1 MLVRPYIFILPLTLI
16 IFFFSHFPAPLAA
29 SAPSEEAIY
38 SQARKAY
45 YSLKDS
51 PQKRKF
57 RHNWLNVINKFEKV
71 HKSYPGREKGD
82 DALYMAATLFSE
94 LHPYSGQKSD
104 LRASNKL
111 IGKLVKTY
119 PSSSLVDDAL
129 FVMGEN
135 YEKLGDKE
143 KAYNSYLAVVEK
155 HSNGDM
161 INKAGLKVSA
171 LSAYAPRETQ
181 LRQAPRL
188 ETAPSQ
194 VSSLEPVS
202 TLPAEQSDIKSSG
215 KTVFVTGIRH
225 WSNPNYTRIVIDLE
239 GEAKYKGHLLR
250 QDPSIGKPPR
260 FYIDI
265 FDAKKQDGI
274 KKEFPINDG
283 LLKRARTGQYDD
295 HTVRVVLDI
304 ESIKEYKIFPMLN
317 PFRIIIDVTG
327 DDKLKEPSIAALLKS
342 DEKVIKSLKE
352 SDDDE
357 KLSLSRQL
365 GLGVRKIVIDAGHGG
380 KDPGAVGPRG
390 TKEKDITLSLA
401 RKLKAKLEK
410 DFGYQVVLTRDSDRY
425 LQLDERTAIA
435 NVENADLFVSIHA
448 NANRNRTRYG
458 METYVMNA
466 RASDRYAS
474 EVAARENAITMNSI
488 GEFGSE
494 LEKIF
499 IDMRKTDKV
508 NESNKLASSI
518 QGSMSSYMSKRYNRI
533 KDLGVKKAP
542 FYVLIGANMPSIL
555 VEVGFISNRKEEK
568 RLLTGKYLDNISNSI
583 ALGLDKYAN
592 VIKTASS
599 R

>member
-1 MLVRPYIFILPLTLI
+1 MRPYIFILRLVFIT
-16 IFFFSHFPAPLAA
+16 FFFSHFSASFAV
-29 SAPSEEAIY
+29 SAPSEEAMY
-38 SQARKAY
+38 NEARKAY

-51 PQKRKF
+51 PEKRKL

-71 HKSYPGREKGD
+71 HKAYPGREKGD
-82 DALYMAATLFSE
+82 AALYMAATLFVE

-104 LRASNKL
+104 LRSSNKL
-111 IGKLVKTY
+111 IEKLVKAY
-119 PSSSLVDDAL
+119 PSSSLADDAL
-129 FVMGEN
+129 FMMGEN
-135 YEKLGDKE
+135 YEKLSDKE
-143 KAYNSYLAVVEK
+143 KAYSSYLTLAEK

-161 INKAGLKVSA
+161 IQKARLKLSA
-171 LSAYAPRETQ
+171 LSAYAPRENKPAK
-181 LRQAPRL
+181 APEFKKAFPRVSRL
-188 ETAPSQ
+188 AQPGN
-194 VSSLEPVS
+194 
-202 TLPAEQSDIKSSG
+202 LPAEEPDIKGSG
-215 KTVFVTGIRH
+215 HTVYVTGVRH
-225 WSNPNYTRIVIDLE
+225 WSNPNYTRIVVDLE
-239 GEAKYKGHLLR
+239 GKGKYKDHLLR

-260 FYIDI
+260 LYID
-265 FDAKKQDGI
+265 FFGANKKATLTDEI
-274 KKEFPINDG
+274 PIDDG
-283 LLKRARTGQYDD
+283 LLKRVRLGQYDKD
-295 HTVRVVLDI
+295 TVRVVLDI
-304 ESIKEYKIFPMLN
+304 ESIRDYKIFPMFD
-317 PFRIIIDVTG
+317 PFRVVIDVMG
-327 DDKLKEPSIAALLKS
+327 EDKLKAPSIEALLKG

-390 TKEKDITLSLA
+390 TKEKDVTLRLA
-401 RKLKAKLEK
+401 KRLKEKLEK
-410 DFGYQVVLTRDSDRY
+410 DFAYQVVLTRDSDRY

-448 NANRNRTRYG
+448 NANRNRKRYG

-466 RASDRYAS
+466 RASNRYAS
-474 EVAARENAITMNSI
+474 EVAARENAVTMKNM

-494 LEKIF
+494 LGKIF
-499 IDMRKTDKV
+499 ADMNKTNKV

-518 QGSMSSYMSKRYNRI
+518 QGSMSRYMSKRYNRI

-555 VEVGFISNRKEEK
+555 VEVGFISNWEEEK
-568 RLLTGKYLDNISNSI
+568 RLLTEKYLDNISNSI

>member
-1 MLVRPYIFILPLTLI
+1 MKPYILTLRLTLF
-16 IFFFSHFPAPLAA
+16 IFFVCHFSAPLAY
-29 SAPSEEAIY
+29 SAPSEKAMY
-38 SQARKAY
+38 DQARKAY

-51 PQKRKF
+51 PKKRKL
-57 RHNWLNVINKFEKV
+57 RHNWLNVIKKFEKV
-71 HKSYPGREKGD
+71 HKSYPGRKKGD

-94 LHPYSGQKSD
+94 LHPYSGQKSE
-104 LRASNKL
+104 LRSSNKL
-111 IGKLVKTY
+111 IEKLVKTY
-119 PSSSLVDDAL
+119 PSSSLADDAL

-135 YEKLGDKE
+135 YEKLGDKQS
-143 KAYNSYLAVVEK
+143 AYNSYLTVVKK

-161 INKAGLKVSA
+161 IKKARLKVSA
-171 LSAYAPRETQ
+171 LSAYAPRKTKLKQVPKSEATPRQ
-181 LRQAPRL
+181 LSRL
-188 ETAPSQ
+188 ET
-194 VSSLEPVS
+194 
-202 TLPAEQSDIKSSG
+202 PATIPTKTSDIKTSDR
-215 KTVFVTGIRH
+215 TVFVSGLRH

-239 GEAKYKGHLLR
+239 GRAKYKAHLLR
-250 QDPSIGKPPR
+250 RDPSIGKPPR
-260 FYIDI
+260 LYIDI
-265 FDAKKQDGI
+265 FDAKKKGSM
-274 KKEFPINDG
+274 KKEFPIDDG
-283 LLKRARTGQYDD
+283 LLKRARAGQYESD
-295 HTVRVVLDI
+295 TVRVVLDI

-327 DDKLKEPSIAALLKS
+327 DDTLKAPSIEALLKG

-380 KDPGAVGPRG
+380 RDPGAVGPRG
-390 TKEKDITLSLA
+390 TKEKDITLKLA
-401 RKLKAKLEK
+401 RKLKTKLEK
-410 DFGYQVVLTRDSDRY
+410 DFGYQVVLTRNNDRY

-435 NVENADLFVSIHA
+435 NVEKADLFVSIHA
-448 NANRNRTRYG
+448 NANRNRKRYG

-466 RASDRYAS
+466 RASNRYAS
-474 EVAARENAITMNSI
+474 EVAARENAVTMNSM

-518 QGSMSSYMSKRYNRI
+518 QGSMTSYMSKRYNRI

-555 VEVGFISNRKEEK
+555 LEVGFLSNWKEEK
-568 RLLTGKYLDNISNSI
+568 RLLAGKYLDNISNSI

-592 VIKTASS
+592 VIKTASI